1 MNPSLKTEMIDIF
14 LKVIDKKLKLIDIF
28 FEMTDMLLQLI
39 DKPLDIEQERGFA
52 IIKTPDSGSDACIID
67 KYFINK

>member
-1 MNPSLKTEMIDIF
+1 
-14 LKVIDKKLKLIDIF
+14 
-28 FEMTDMLLQLI
+28 MTDMLLQLI
-39 DKPLDIEQERGFA
+39 YKPLDIEQERGFA